1 MQEQNYNL
9 PAELQKRFT
18 ILNWLGAGGSG
29 KVLKAK
35 DEVLDTIV
43 AIKVLNYADDPR
55 QIVRLQR
62 EATVLGKL
70 KHENITQ
77 VIDFNVIDNTPY
89 IITEYIE
96 GKTLNTW
103 LAEEELSLEHEIEIA
118 SQISQVLQYAHE
130 HGVIHRDIKPENI
143 MVVKGTDQ
151 SILVKILDFGL
162 AKVQGEEQF
171 LTTSGAF
178 VGTPLYASPE
188 QIRGEKAD
196 YKSDL
201 YSFGCLLFFLFLKK
215 PPFEA
220 DKTLEVTNLHLNA
233 PCPEFNHEQLTFAV
247 KDFIEKCLSKE
258 PENRPDSASN
268 FVSALEDED
277 GSIEAP
283 DIPAPSNHNYLP
295 ILIAVVLLGLIG
307 TSIVIVSQLQKQE
320 ASQPKKKPQK
330 NHAL

>member
-96 GKTLNTW
+96 GKTLNTL
-103 LAEEELSLEHEIEIA
+103 LAEEELSLEQEIEIA
-118 SQISQVLQYAHE
+118 SQISQALQYAHE
-130 HGVIHRDIKPENI
+130 HGVIHRDIKPEN
-143 MVVKGTDQ
+143 
-151 SILVKILDFGL
+151 LVFD
-162 AKVQGEEQF
+162 
-171 LTTSGAF
+171 
-178 VGTPLYASPE
+178 
-188 QIRGEKAD
+188 
-196 YKSDL
+196 
-201 YSFGCLLFFLFLKK
+201 
-215 PPFEA
+215 
-220 DKTLEVTNLHLNA
+220 
-233 PCPEFNHEQLTFAV
+233 
-247 KDFIEKCLSKE
+247 
-258 PENRPDSASN
+258 
-268 FVSALEDED
+268 
-277 GSIEAP
+277 
-283 DIPAPSNHNYLP
+283 
-295 ILIAVVLLGLIG
+295 
-307 TSIVIVSQLQKQE
+307 
-320 ASQPKKKPQK
+320 
-330 NHAL
+330 